1 MAGTGL
7 CGANVT
13 LLLQGFGRLA
23 AAMNVLITGG
33 AGFIGSHLADRLL
46 AEGHTVRA
54 LDNLDSQVHPNGKRP
69 DYLDP
74 EVELVVGDV
83 RDREAVGRALHGVD
97 TVVHFAAAVGV
108 GQSMYEIER
117 YTSINAIGAAVVLEE
132 AVERRDVIRKLLVAS
147 SMSIYGEGQ
156 YRNPR
161 TGESGLA
168 PWLRP
173 ESQLAARQWE
183 LLDEDG
189 TPLEPEPTA
198 ETKTL
203 RPTSIYA
210 INKRDHEEMFLAVGA
225 AYGIPAVPLRFFNVY
240 GERQALSNPYT
251 GVAAIFSS
259 RILNDRAPLVFE
271 DGRQTRDF
279 IDVRDITRGCL
290 LALTQHKADG
300 RTVNLGTGVPTSV
313 LEIAEVIAR
322 GLDKEI
328 EPEVVEQYRA
338 GDIRHCYAD
347 TRMAEELLGFRAE
360 IPFEHGMQNL
370 LAWLEGQEA
379 ADSVDAARDA
389 LVARGLAR

>member
-1 MAGTGL
+1 MAF
-7 CGANVT
+7 GAR
-13 LLLQGFGRLA
+13 LLGPGSVA
-23 AAMNVLITGG
+23 SGAVMNVLITGG

-54 LDNLDSQVHPNGKRP
+54 LDSLDPQVHAGGERP
-69 DYLDP
+69 EYLDP
-74 EVELVVGDV
+74 EVELVVADV
-83 RDREAVGRALHGVD
+83 RDRDAVGRALQDID
-97 TVVHFAAAVGV
+97 TVVHFGAAVGV

-117 YTSINAIGAAVVLEE
+117 YTSINAIGAAVVLE
-132 AVERRDVIRKLLVAS
+132 AVVERRDAVDKLLVAS

-156 YRNPR
+156 YRNPS

-168 PWLRP
+168 PWIRP
-173 ESQLAARQWE
+173 ESQLAARRW
-183 LLDEDG
+183 DVRAEDG
-189 TPLEPEPTA
+189 SPLEPEPTA
-198 ETKTL
+198 ETKAL

-225 AYGIPAVPLRFFNVY
+225 AYGIPAVALRFFNVY

-259 RILNDRAPLVFE
+259 RILNDRPPLVFE
-271 DGRQTRDF
+271 DGQQTRDF
-279 IDVRDITRGCL
+279 IDVRDITRACS
-290 LALTQHKADG
+290 LALAGDGADG
-300 RTVNLGTGVPTSV
+300 TTVNVGTGVPTSV
-313 LEIAEVIAR
+313 LNVAEVIAR
-322 GLDKEI
+322 GLGKEI

-347 TRMAEELLGFRAE
+347 TRLGEELLGFRAE
-360 IPFEHGMQNL
+360 IPFERGMQDL
-370 LAWLEGQEA
+370 LEWLEGQEA

>member
-1 MAGTGL
+1 M
-7 CGANVT
+7 
-13 LLLQGFGRLA
+13 R
-23 AAMNVLITGG
+23 VLITGG

-46 AEGHTVRA
+46 ADGHEVRA
-54 LDNLDSQVHPNGKRP
+54 LDNLDPQVHAGGDRP

-74 EVELVVGDV
+74 EVELQTGDV
-83 RDREAVGRALHGVD
+83 RDRDAVRLALDGVEAL
-97 TVVHFAAAVGV
+97 VHFAAAVGV

-117 YTSINAIGAAVVLEE
+117 YTSINAIGAAIVLEE
-132 AVERRDVIRKLLVAS
+132 ALDRRDAIRKLLVAS

-173 ESQLAARQWE
+173 ETQLAAREWDV
-183 LLDEDG
+183 LGDDG
-189 TPLEPEPTA
+189 RPLQPEPTA
-198 ETKTL
+198 ETKPL

-225 AYGIPAVPLRFFNVY
+225 AYGIPAVALRFFNVY
-240 GERQALSNPYT
+240 GERQSLSNPYT

-259 RILNDRAPLVFE
+259 RLLNDRPPLVFE

-279 IDVRDITRGCL
+279 IDVRDIARACL
-290 LALTQHKADG
+290 LAITTDGADG
-300 RTVNLGTGVPTSV
+300 RTLNIGTGISTSV
-313 LEIAEVIAR
+313 REVAAVIAS
-322 GLDKEI
+322 GLGKDI
-328 EPEVVEQYRA
+328 EPEVVNQYRA

-347 TRMAEELLGFRAE
+347 TRLAEELLGFRAE
-360 IPFEHGMQNL
+360 IPFELGMEDL

-379 ADSVDAARDA
+379 ADTVDAAREA